1 MLVVM
6 DMQLEKIESEEHKMD
21 NAQAKEQIKQYW
33 EKGDITGILQVGFE
47 SFLAT
52 VFDRPLTFGK
62 FLDYTGDFFDRF
74 ILETSA
80 QEQLKFIAG
89 KLHLELTAP
98 TQICLNADLYF
109 QDHSQQWVLKQKTG
123 GIDSSRFKDW
133 ETSADLKLLRERK
146 KLELPIDS
154 PKEMR

>member
-1 MLVVM
+1 
-6 DMQLEKIESEEHKMD
+6 MD
-21 NAQAKEQIKQYW
+21 NAQAKEQIRKYW
-33 EKGDITGILQVGFE
+33 EEGDITGILQIGLE
-47 SFLAT
+47 SFLTT

-74 ILETSA
+74 ILETRA
-80 QEQLKFIAG
+80 QEQLKFVAG
-89 KLHLELTAP
+89 KLHLELSAP
-98 TQICLNADLYF
+98 TLIHLNADFYF
-109 QDHSQQWVLKQKTG
+109 QDHMQQWVLKQKSG
-123 GIDSSRFKDW
+123 EIDSSRFKDW